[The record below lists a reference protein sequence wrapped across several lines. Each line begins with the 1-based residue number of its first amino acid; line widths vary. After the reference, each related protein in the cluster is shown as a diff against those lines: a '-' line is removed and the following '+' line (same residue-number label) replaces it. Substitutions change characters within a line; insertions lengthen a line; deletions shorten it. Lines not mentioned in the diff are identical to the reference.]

1 MIRVQ
6 PPEEP
11 AGYDE
16 HVRGKGRAYLEDPR
30 EGPTRC
36 RRDRPTPY
44 WTQWDECPRRLA
56 EGFLHR
62 CGYTASYTPVHAG
75 HVDHFVSWV
84 ECKRS
89 DRHALVYEWSNLRWL
104 DGRINQ
110 RKSKLDRRPGPEPL
124 LDPFEIHDEWFE
136 LDLGRD
142 VLVVTD
148 RVPPDQRARVHHTLR
163 ELDLYEGRIVREQ
176 RRDAL
181 EDYRS
186 GVSLARLEEKNPLV
200 ARAIRRIET
209 TADEDLTPKNRV
221 IKHDLLAHR
230 ARAADREHAPRI

>member
-6 PPEEP
+6 APEEP

-16 HVRGKGRAYLEDPR
+16 HVRKKGRAWLEDAR

-36 RRDRPTPY
+36 RRDRPESY
-44 WTQWDECPRRLA
+44 WTRWDECPQRLA

-62 CGYTASYTPVHAG
+62 CGYTASYTPVHVG
-75 HVDHFVSWV
+75 HVDHFVSWA
-84 ECKRS
+84 ECKQS
-89 DRHALVYEWSNLRWL
+89 DRHALAYEWNNLRWL

-124 LDPFEIHDEWFE
+124 LDPFEIRDEWFE

-148 RVPPDQRARVHHTLR
+148 RVPVDQRTRVHHTLSK
-163 ELDLYEGRIVREQ
+163 LDLYEGRIVREQ

-181 EDYRS
+181 EDYRH
-186 GVSLARLEEKNPLV
+186 GISLARLEEKHPLV
-200 ARAIRRIET
+200 ARAIRRLLA
-209 TADEDLTPKNRV
+209 TADEDLAPENRV
-221 IKHDLLAHR
+221 IREDLLAHR
-230 ARAADREHAPRI
+230 ARVRQEP